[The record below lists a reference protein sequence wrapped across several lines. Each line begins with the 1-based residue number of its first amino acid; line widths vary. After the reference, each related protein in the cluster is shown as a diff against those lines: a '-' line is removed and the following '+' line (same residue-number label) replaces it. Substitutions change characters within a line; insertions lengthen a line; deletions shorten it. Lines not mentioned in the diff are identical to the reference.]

1 MNRALLARIAVA
13 IAADLVFLTA
23 FGGGPIYFG
32 FCLMAGVWAG
42 LSNAFEDR
50 KQ

>member
-1 MNRALLARIAVA
+1 MTAFARRLALA
-13 IAADLVFLTA
+13 IAADFVFLTA
-23 FGGGPIYFG
+23 FGGGPIYLG

-42 LSNAFEDR
+42 LSNAFEGR

>member
-1 MNRALLARIAVA
+1 MTAFAKRLALA
-13 IAADLVFLTA
+13 IAADLVFFTA

-42 LSNAFEDR
+42 SSNAFEGR